1 MESRVE
7 VGVEDQDIETEE
19 ISIFDAERYFN
30 ETNGG
35 GDGSRV
41 YKIVSPI
48 KVPNLSRI
56 NSSDGCDGDLSHSHS
71 HSGLSRFSSASSDQY
86 GYGYGGGGRNYR
98 VGSFHAIAT
107 PTASSEA
114 SWNSQ
119 TGLLSNPPGA
129 IAVSMTTSCKNQ
141 TNGINIDNDKKKK
154 KKAGSGSSSGSSTKH
169 KIKCKWLW
177 GPRCPCSGKKSVQV
191 DLKSTPISSILNNHK
206 LKLDLD
212 LDDHNS
218 TTIPLGLAANCN
230 IPPKPKPKPKA
241 RPNLMM
247 INNTSASASAAA
259 FTFPILNQHQHPVST
274 SSTSIQV
281 DPARDSLEVFR
292 PSDHH
297 NIHIHNP
304 SSSVSISVSNKLTS
318 RIISNTII
326 TDDDVASDTSSDL
339 FEIESFST
347 TTHTQTQSQTTPS
360 YQFYH
365 RRDSLDEPSMNARR
379 ALIAVVAATNANGNG
394 SSLASASGF
403 MGCPY
408 SPMTMTECYEPS
420 EVSIDW
426 SVTTAE
432 GFERGSVGVSEAEE
446 SVAVVMSGGGKK
458 KSGGGL
464 LSCRCEKAVSVVG
477 SVKYVPPH
485 GQAPPT
491 SKHVVANVNNPP
503 LARLSLPFAV

>member
-1 MESRVE
+1 MESRV
-7 VGVEDQDIETEE
+7 GVCAEDQETEE

-30 ETNGG
+30 ESN

-41 YKIVSPI
+41 YKRVSPI
-48 KVPNLSRI
+48 NVISRI
-56 NSSDGCDGDLSHSHS
+56 SSDGCCDV
-71 HSGLSRFSSASSDQY
+71 SRFSSASSEY
-86 GYGYGGGGRNYR
+86 GYGYGYGYGIGGGRNYR
-98 VGSFHAIAT
+98 VGSFHAT

-129 IAVSMTTSCKNQ
+129 IAVSMTCKNR
-141 TNGINIDNDKKKK
+141 TNIDHDKKKGAGAGAG
-154 KKAGSGSSSGSSTKH
+154 AGSGSGSGSGSSGSGKP
-169 KIKCKWLW
+169 KIKCKWLNW
-177 GPRCPCSGKKSVQV
+177 GRRCPCSCSGKKSVQV
-191 DLKSTPISSILNNHK
+191 DPKTTPTSISILKNHK
-206 LKLDLD
+206 LKLDLE
-212 LDDHNS
+212 LEDHKS
-218 TTIPLGLAANCN
+218 TIPLPCN
-230 IPPKPKPKPKA
+230 QYPLPKP

-247 INNTSASASAAA
+247 INNNASASAAA
-259 FTFPILNQHQHPVST
+259 GFTFPILNQHDPIPT
-274 SSTSIQV
+274 STSIQV

-292 PSDHH
+292 PSQSHH
-297 NIHIHNP
+297 HIHDP
-304 SSSVSISVSNKLTS
+304 SSSFSVSVSKKLTS
-318 RIISNTII
+318 RIINTII

-347 TTHTQTQSQTTPS
+347 STQSQTQTQNQTQTQTTP

-365 RRDSLDEPSMNARR
+365 RRDSLDEASSNSSSTALNARR
-379 ALIAVVAATNANGNG
+379 AIIALAAPTNANGNG
-394 SSLASASGF
+394 SSSASASGF

-420 EVSIDW
+420 EASIDW

-446 SVAVVMSGGGKK
+446 AMAVVISGAGKK

-477 SVKYVPPH
+477 PVKYVPPH
-485 GQAPPT
+485 PHGHAQAPPT

-503 LARLSLPFAV
+503 LARLSLPFAA

>member
-7 VGVEDQDIETEE
+7 VGAEDQDTETEE

-41 YKIVSPI
+41 YKRVSSI
-48 KVPNLSRI
+48 KISNLSKI

-71 HSGLSRFSSASSDQY
+71 DLSRFSSTSSYQY

-98 VGSFHAIAT
+98 VGSFHATATATAT

-119 TGLLSNPPGA
+119 TAGS
-129 IAVSMTTSCKNQ
+129 
-141 TNGINIDNDKKKK
+141 
-154 KKAGSGSSSGSSTKH
+154 GSGSSSSAKP

-191 DLKSTPISSILNNHK
+191 DPKTTPISSILNNHK

-212 LDDHNS
+212 LEDHNS

-230 IPPKPKPKPKA
+230 IPPKPKPKAKA

-259 FTFPILNQHQHPVST
+259 FTFPILNQHQHPIST

-297 NIHIHNP
+297 NIHIHDP

-347 TTHTQTQSQTTPS
+347 TTHTQTQSQTTPP

-365 RRDSLDEPSMNARR
+365 RRDSLDELSLNARR
-379 ALIAVVAATNANGNG
+379 AWIAVAVATNANRNG
-394 SSLASASGF
+394 SSSASASGF

-420 EVSIDW
+420 EASIDW

-432 GFERGSVGVSEAEE
+432 GFERGSMGVSEAEE
-446 SVAVVMSGGGKK
+446 SVAVVMISGGKK
-458 KSGGGL
+458 KSRGGL

-477 SVKYVPPH
+477 PVKYVPPH

-503 LARLSLPFAV
+503 LARLSLPFAA